1 MFGAGSELADRWRPG
16 RVLGSRACPF
26 GSSQTLEINST
37 WLVASAGMAFGGM
50 VLVGTLGPRH
60 PGLSWRISGTS
71 PHSTFSI
78 LYLDL
83 PVDEVLLSIPLTAL
97 TNPAA

>member
-37 WLVASAGMAFGGM
+37 WLVASAGMAFGGY
-50 VLVGTLGPRH
+50 LRAQAPRAIVEDI
-60 PGLSWRISGTS
+60 WYI
-71 PHSTFSI
+71 STFSI